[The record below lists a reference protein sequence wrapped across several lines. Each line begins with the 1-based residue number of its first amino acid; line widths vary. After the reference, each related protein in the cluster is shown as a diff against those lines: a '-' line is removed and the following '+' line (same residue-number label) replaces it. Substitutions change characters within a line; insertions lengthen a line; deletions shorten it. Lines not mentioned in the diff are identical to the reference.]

1 LGFYKP
7 RAPIL
12 INQALG
18 KLTPAHPDVLPI
30 LKEIRENY
38 QIPEISPLDNSLQ
51 ILLRHELE
59 FDWKEIQEKLK
70 NTPDILDEGLK
81 KLYEGTKEY
90 QEKGG
95 IKDPELDK
103 VSQEFRDNFHKMNDI
118 LFELFLPTVN
128 ELDKLFHTIG
138 RKL

>member
-1 LGFYKP
+1 M
-7 RAPIL
+7 L

-30 LKEIRENY
+30 LEEIRERY

-51 ILLRHELE
+51 VLLRHELE
-59 FDWKEIQEKLK
+59 FDWKAIHAEIQEKLK
-70 NTPDILDEGLK
+70 NTPDIFDKGMK

-95 IKDPELDK
+95 IKDPELEK
-103 VSQEFRDNFHKMNDI
+103 VSQEFQDNFHKMAEI
-118 LFELFLPTVN
+118 LFGLFIISGV
-128 ELDKLFHTIG
+128 
-138 RKL
+138 